1 MYNDGCGYFED
12 MYACMM
18 NAKFQICITDWMM
31 TPYFLLRR
39 PGTIE
44 EDNLANRLDGV
55 LFKAA
60 QRGVKIFIILF
71 MEPSMFVNNDSQ
83 GAAKALESKHKNIK
97 VLRHPNVAV
106 PIIWSHH

>member
-1 MYNDGCGYFED
+1 
-12 MYACMM
+12 
-18 NAKFQICITDWMM
+18 MM

-39 PGTIE
+39 PGSIDNDNIE
-44 EDNLANRLDGV
+44 NRLDGI
-55 LFKAA
+55 LGQAA

-71 MEPSMFVNNDSQ
+71 MEPAMFVNNDSE
-83 GAAKALESKHKNIK
+83 GAAKVLEGMHKNIK